1 MDFKNSGV
9 FLLEDRDFECLEWIE
24 AYELTLELC
33 AKLRED
39 GFEPSLIVGISRGG
53 LVPARIASDFFGR
66 DIRLTIVKVEFYSDI
81 AKTQREPVISEGLR
95 VGVEG
100 ERVLLVDDVA
110 DTGKSLALVN
120 SLLKERG
127 SKEVKILT
135 LYKKPWTIIDPD
147 YYARETEAW
156 IIFPWEVLETL
167 DLLYEKMKAEGK
179 EKKEIEKFLLNTGV
193 WKKLVEFFLLKT
205 KQFG

>member
-1 MDFKNSGV
+1 
-9 FLLEDRDFECLEWIE
+9 LEWIE

>member
-9 FLLEDRDFECLEWIE
+9 FLLEDQDFEFLGWNE

-33 AKLRED
+33 AKLKED

-53 LVPARIASDFFGR
+53 LVPSRIASDFFGR
-66 DIRLTIVKVEFYSDI
+66 DIHLTIVKVEFYSDI
-81 AKTQREPVISEGLR
+81 AKTRGEPVVREGFR
-95 VGVEG
+95 VDVEG

-110 DTGKSLALVN
+110 DTGKSLALVH

-127 SKEVKILT
+127 AKEVKILT
-135 LYKKPWTIIDPD
+135 LYKKPWTIIDPN
-147 YYARETEAW
+147 YYAKETEAW

-179 EKKEIEKFLLNTGV
+179 EKKEIEKVLLNTGV
-193 WKKLVEFFLLKT
+193 SKKLVDFFLVKN
-205 KQFG
+205 KKSV

>member
-1 MDFKNSGV
+1 M
-9 FLLEDRDFECLEWIE
+9 EDRDFECLEWIE

>member
-1 MDFKNSGV
+1 MGV
-9 FLLEDRDFECLEWIE
+9 FLVEDQKFECLGWNE

-66 DIRLTIVKVEFYSDI
+66 DIHITIVKVEFYSDI
-81 AKTQREPVISEGLR
+81 AKTRDEPVISEGLR
-95 VGVEG
+95 VDVEG
-100 ERVLLVDDVA
+100 KRVLLVDDVA
-110 DTGKSLALVN
+110 DTGKSLALIY

-127 SKEVKILT
+127 AKEVKILT

-147 YYARETEAW
+147 YYAKETEAW
-156 IIFPWEVLETL
+156 VIFPWEVLETL
-167 DLLYEKMKAEGK
+167 DLLYEKMKAEGR
-179 EKKEIEKFLLNTGV
+179 EENEIEKVLLNIGLS
-193 WKKLVEFFLLKT
+193 KKLVEFFLVKN
-205 KQFG
+205 KKSA

>member
-1 MDFKNSGV
+1 M
-9 FLLEDRDFECLEWIE
+9 EDQEFECLEWFE

-39 GFEPSLIVGISRGG
+39 GFKPSLIVGISRGG

-66 DIRLTIVKVEFYSDI
+66 DIHLTIVKVEFYSDI
-81 AKTQREPVISEGLR
+81 AKTRDEPVISEGLQ
-95 VGVEG
+95 VDVEG

-127 SKEVKILT
+127 AKEVKILT

-167 DLLYEKMKAEGK
+167 GLLYEKMKAEGK
-179 EKKEIEKFLLNTGV
+179 EKKEIKKVLLNTGV
-193 WKKLVEFFLLKT
+193 WKKLVEFFLLKN
-205 KQFG
+205 KQSD